1 MRYRRA
7 PAMRHVTPPR
17 PRRRSLA
24 RDTRGVVYVEFL
36 LAFVP
41 IFTLFLGIAQLV
53 LLWGGRLV
61 VGHAA
66 TRAARAA
73 AVVLDDDPRYYDRE
87 PRNAVS
93 GRALE
98 ASDLFAAFARL
109 GLGGAAPSAPTAAV
123 LSRRATIELAAALTV
138 APLVTRGGPRS
149 LRDNLVRDPLTE
161 VATRVRADLDV
172 AIDGVV
178 NEPRTARDDVAE
190 PVTVT
195 VRYRYGCGVPVA
207 RMLVCPGGVK
217 ALVAHATL
225 PNHRAALDYATA
237 GWAE

>member
-1 MRYRRA
+1 MQTRWTTPTRRA
-7 PAMRHVTPPR
+7 
-17 PRRRSLA
+17 A
-24 RDTRGVVYVEFL
+24 RALLHDARGVAYVEFL

-41 IFTLFLGIAQLV
+41 IFTLFLGISQLV

-66 TRAARAA
+66 SRAARAA

-87 PRNAVS
+87 PRNAAG
-93 GRALE
+93 GRSLE
-98 ASDLFAAFARL
+98 TSDLLAALAHLGHGGGTTPGARS
-109 GLGGAAPSAPTAAV
+109 GV

-138 APLVTRGGPRS
+138 TPLVTRSGAQS
-149 LRDNLVRDPLTE
+149 VRDNLVRDSLAD
-161 VATRVRADLDV
+161 VAARVRADLDV

-178 NEPRTARDDVAE
+178 PEARTTRDDVAE

-195 VRYRYGCGVPVA
+195 VRYRYGCGVPVT
-207 RMLVCPGGVK
+207 RMLVCPGGTK
-217 ALVAHATL
+217 ELVGRATL
-225 PNHRAALDYATA
+225 PNHRAALEYATA